1 MSAMS
6 TKAMKKINW
15 SGVWAFFFT
24 ICTTSFAVMVMLK
37 LTKTVEMTW
46 GVVLLPV
53 LIEVAVPLFV
63 LLGALI
69 VDIVK
74 GAADGKGE

>member
-1 MSAMS
+1 
-6 TKAMKKINW
+6 MKKINW
-15 SGVWAFFFT
+15 SSVWAFFFT

-37 LTKTVEMTW
+37 LTKSVDMTW

-53 LIEVAVPLFV
+53 LIEVAIPIFV
-63 LLGALI
+63 LLGAVI